1 MLAGLAAALVLGAVA
16 GVGWWLLEGGD
27 LFGGDEPGESA
38 EATLQAYLD
47 AWEQADHTGMAAY
60 LREPPEGFV
69 EVHEQLRDAIDP
81 ETLATAIT
89 RQDGNED
96 DGRVLAGVELRFEV
110 AYADDLVWEVEL
122 ELLRERG
129 AWAVAWD
136 HTAVHPQL
144 QPGLVF
150 DVSTAPVERA
160 PILAVDGTELAG
172 RGEQVTLGFEPS
184 TVEDAD
190 EAAEAFEEAVPGTG
204 DRAARELGRD
214 DLVDDWFY
222 PVTTLSSERGEDAWA
237 DLRDVP
243 GVLRRT
249 TEGRTLLEEH
259 FAQHVVGRVA
269 EATAEQLE
277 ELGEPYEVGDE
288 VGQFGL
294 EAAFERELVGSDEVT
309 VSLRDGEDGPVRETI
324 LEYQADP
331 SAPLETTL
339 DVAVQRA
346 VENALVGV
354 ETTAAVVV
362 VDADDGAVRGSAS
375 RPLSEYNRAFTG
387 SYAPGSTFK
396 VVTLE
401 ALLADGMRPDD
412 EVDCPENIRVGGL
425 AITNTGDLDLGT
437 TTLREAFAASCNTT
451 FAPLAVEL
459 GAEAVRDAARR
470 FGFGWEPEL
479 GLSARGGV
487 FAEPDDAAA
496 LGAAAF
502 GQARVSSTPLHLA
515 SVAAATETGTW
526 QPPHLLLDG
535 DRDEPR
541 DLADGVLADLQDL
554 MRAVVTDGTGTE
566 ADVTAGVRG
575 KTGTAQAAD
584 DVEHA
589 WFIGTYEGLGF
600 AVLVEEGGAGGR
612 VAGPIAGRLVRELAS
627 LLDDPGAALPDD
639 DAEAAEAD
647 GEREAGT
654 ADGDEGPDDA

>member
-1 MLAGLAAALVLGAVA
+1 MRNVVAGVAAVVVVAVVA
-16 GVGWWLLEGGD
+16 GVGWWLLEGGG
-27 LFGGDEPGESA
+27 LFGDEAGETA
-38 EATLQAYLD
+38 EATVEAYLD
-47 AWEQADHTGMAAY
+47 AWAEGRHTEMVDH
-60 LREPPEGFV
+60 LREPSEDVV
-69 EVHEQLRDAIDP
+69 EVHDQLRAAVEP
-81 ETLATAIT
+81 EALTATIT
-89 RQDGNED
+89 RHREDED
-96 DGRVLAGVELRFEV
+96 DGRALTDVELRWEV

-122 ELLRERG
+122 EVLRQRG
-129 AWAVAWD
+129 EWAIAWD
-136 HTAVHPQL
+136 HSAVHPQL
-144 QPGLVF
+144 RPGLVF
-150 DVSTAPVERA
+150 DVATAAVERA
-160 PILAVDGTELAG
+160 PILARDGTELAG
-172 RGEQVTLGFEPS
+172 PGERITLGFEPS

-190 EAAEAFEEAVPGTG
+190 ELAEAFDEAVPGTG
-204 DRAARELGRD
+204 DRAASELGRG

-222 PVTTLSSERGEDAWA
+222 PVVTLSSERGEDAWA
-237 DLRDVP
+237 DLRDLP

-249 TEGRTLLEEH
+249 AEGRSLLDEG
-259 FAQHVVGRVA
+259 FAQHVVGLVA

-288 VGQFGL
+288 VGRFGL

-324 LEYQADP
+324 LTYQADP

-339 DVAVQRA
+339 DVIVQRA

-354 ETTAAVVV
+354 ESTAAVVV
-362 VDADDGAVRGSAS
+362 VDAEDGAVRASAS
-375 RPLSEYNRAFTG
+375 RPLSDYNRAFAG

-401 ALLADGMRPDD
+401 ALLADGMNPDD
-412 EVDCPENIRVGGL
+412 EVTCPEDARVGGL
-425 AITNTGDLDLGT
+425 GITNAGDLDLGT

-451 FAPLAVEL
+451 FAPLATQLGVEAL
-459 GAEAVRDAARR
+459 TDAARR
-470 FGFGWEPEL
+470 FGFGWEPDL

-487 FAEPDDAAA
+487 FAEPEDDAA

-515 SVAAATETGTW
+515 SVAAATERGTW
-526 QPPHLLLDG
+526 HPPYLLADRE
-535 DRDEPR
+535 RDEPR
-541 DLADGVLADLQDL
+541 DLAEGVRGDLREL
-554 MRAVVTDGTGTE
+554 LRAAVTDGTGTA
-566 ADVTAGVRG
+566 ADVARGVRG

-612 VAGPIAGRLVRELAS
+612 VAAPIAGRLVRELES

-639 DAEAAEAD
+639 
-647 GEREAGT
+647 
-654 ADGDEGPDDA
+654 ADGDAGAVGDGDGPDD